1 MEDLFEDIN
10 GILLGSGAID
20 RPFISEK
27 EFALEKELLTKV
39 FNKFWT
45 QYLIKQAQNKGIM
58 TIGDIEPIIKK
69 VKLDFELTKQ
79 QDNCIEGL
87 FDIFVSVT
95 VSTGFFTEAKRYIL
109 NKLNGYK

>member
-39 FNKFWT
+39 FNKFCT
-45 QYLIKQAQNKGIM
+45 QYLIKECQNRGRM
-58 TIGDIEPIIKK
+58 TKGDIEEVIKK
-69 VKLDFELTKQ
+69 VKLDFKLTKQ
-79 QDNCIEGL
+79 QDNCVEGL
-87 FDIFVSVT
+87 FDIFFGVMVP
-95 VSTGFFTEAKRYIL
+95 TGFFFKAKNHIL
-109 NKLNGYK
+109 DKLNSYK